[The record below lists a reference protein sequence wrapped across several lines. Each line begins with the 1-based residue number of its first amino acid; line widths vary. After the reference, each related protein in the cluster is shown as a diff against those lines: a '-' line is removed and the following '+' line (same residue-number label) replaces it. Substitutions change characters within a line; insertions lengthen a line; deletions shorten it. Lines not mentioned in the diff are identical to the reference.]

1 MQPLPSHS
9 LSHHSS
15 VQLNKLFVIV
25 VEICHKVEHNDYDK
39 HVYSCALTKH
49 LCCNNITAS
58 NLQNSSRILVGEC
71 SAFARQSKFQESY
84 YHYKSFH
91 QFVSDLFSGE
101 FGHSI
106 CLIERDR
113 NISCLGSGV
122 SDLCICLTPV
132 PGPPH
137 SDDE

>member
-1 MQPLPSHS
+1 M
-9 LSHHSS
+9 
-15 VQLNKLFVIV
+15 
-25 VEICHKVEHNDYDK
+25 
-39 HVYSCALTKH
+39 H
-49 LCCNNITAS
+49 LLAN
-58 NLQNSSRILVGEC
+58 
-71 SAFARQSKFQESY
+71 QSFKNHTI

-122 SDLCICLTPV
+122 SDLCIGLTPV